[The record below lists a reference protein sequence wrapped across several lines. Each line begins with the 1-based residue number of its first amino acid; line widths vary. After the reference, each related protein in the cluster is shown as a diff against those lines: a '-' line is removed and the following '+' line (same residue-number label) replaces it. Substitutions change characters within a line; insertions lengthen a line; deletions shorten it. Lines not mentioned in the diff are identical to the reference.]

1 MLRHYHWFLIQ
12 QSSLLPYNHWFSK
25 LPYKLTIPNLI
36 HYYTIIDTATLWNNT
51 LDPTI
56 NYPNIHDSIQLSL
69 RYDTWDNYQ
78 YTYTPFDIYPY
89 ATILDTTTSNY
100 YDTPR
105 IQQAFLCPYDS
116 LDTTPTS
123 YILQLIQH
131 LNTMITLIQQQRI
144 LLYITWYNTRYAIWI
159 QKPIAILPRTRQP
172 PARCWRTPTDAHTRS
187 G

>member
-1 MLRHYHWFLIQ
+1 MVLYSNGYKLSDTIPLWIQQSITASYYVPKLPLILQAIMLPHYHWYLIQ

-69 RYDTWDNYQ
+69 RYDTWYNYQ

-123 YILQLIQH
+123 YIL
-131 LNTMITLIQQQRI
+131 
-144 LLYITWYNTRYAIWI
+144 
-159 QKPIAILPRTRQP
+159 
-172 PARCWRTPTDAHTRS
+172 
-187 G
+187 